1 MKLQTFI
8 TTIYPENG
16 WLINNKKI
24 FPPNAYMDYNS
35 WLSHV
40 VDAFPKLRE
49 WLNQKWLSDNNTIRI
64 CNFLIKVFNQKVKK
78 GEINEISN

>member
-1 MKLQTFI
+1 MRFQTFL
-8 TTIYPENG
+8 TTNYPRDG
-16 WLINNKKI
+16 WKINNKKI

-64 CNFLIKVFNQKVKK
+64 CNFLIKVFNHKVKK
-78 GEINEISN
+78 EQ